1 MGFSEWRWVGWLS
14 SFRCFCGSPPSFHA
28 LPASD
33 CPCPPS
39 DDRPSPP
46 PPCLFHSGGTT
57 ALLFPCPRFLLL
69 FSQTQEAFSLVS
81 LVWIRFLKYSHLFSW
96 DFLFHPFPSY
106 LHPMGSF
113 KIISPVSPSPT
124 TIWKTGHPLPLST
137 QHPFPLWSQFHA
149 AIKKYLC
156 TYCAPAVWVW

>member
-1 MGFSEWRWVGWLS
+1 MKMGGVTLQLQMLLWA
-14 SFRCFCGSPPSFHA
+14 PPTFHA

-39 DDRPSPP
+39 ADRSSPP

-57 ALLFPCPRFLLL
+57 ALFLSCPHFWLL

-81 LVWIRFLKYSHLFSW
+81 LVWMLFLKYSHPFSW

-113 KIISPVSPSPT
+113 KIISPSEPFPNHPNQSTSQAVILYPV
-124 TIWKTGHPLPLST
+124 PLP
-137 QHPFPLWSQFHA
+137 PLITIS
-149 AIKKYLC
+149 C
-156 TYCAPAVWVW
+156 SN